1 MTGGMTGHLLVR
13 TATGPV
19 DASVDV
25 PGSKSI
31 ANRALVCAAL
41 ADGRSTI
48 EGLPAGDDTAALVE
62 CLALLGIPVEISPDG
77 AVVDGRGGTLLPGP
91 LTLPARL
98 AGTTSRFVT
107 ALAALGPG
115 PYVVDGDSP
124 LRTRPMGPL
133 HDALVAA
140 RRIGPPTRG
149 GGTAPGRDR
158 GTGHRWQGRGQR

>member
-1 MTGGMTGHLLVR
+1 MTGHLLVR

-25 PGSKSI
+25 PASKSI

-62 CLALLGIPVEISPDG
+62 CLALLGIQVEVTQVW
-77 AVVDGRGGTLLPGP
+77 AAVDGRGGILPPGP

-107 ALAALGPG
+107 ALAALGTG

-133 HDALVAA
+133 HRSAHS
-140 RRIGPPTRG
+140 RRRDGSRSRS
-149 GGTAPGRDR
+149 RDR
-158 GTGHRWQGRGQR
+158 PRAATSPSAVTSRASS

>member
-25 PGSKSI
+25 PASKSI

-62 CLALLGIPVEISPDG
+62 CLALLGIQVEITQ
-77 AVVDGRGGTLLPGP
+77 AGRPSTDV
-91 LTLPARL
+91 
-98 AGTTSRFVT
+98 AGHCR
-107 ALAALGPG
+107 
-115 PYVVDGDSP
+115 
-124 LRTRPMGPL
+124 
-133 HDALVAA
+133 
-140 RRIGPPTRG
+140 
-149 GGTAPGRDR
+149 PGR
-158 GTGHRWQGRGQR
+158 